1 MVAPEPVPADVG
13 IIAALAIETGDI
25 VDGLKAVR
33 RYQTATVSVIEGERS
48 GKIVAVAVS
57 GPGRAPH
64 ARSRSCSSP
73 ATGHG

>member
-57 GPGRAPH
+57 GPGRRAR